1 MCGRALVLQRVSHQ
15 IRPRGRLRIWE
26 GENMGHVHA
35 CEVFTEDATRLQTSA
50 HASWNGPLG
59 VRQAG
64 VCGIPRRSLLAPMV
78 S

>member
-35 CEVFTEDATRLQTSA
+35 CEVFTEDATHLPVHMPRGMAL
-50 HASWNGPLG
+50 WG

-64 VCGIPRRSLLAPMV
+64 VCGIPRRSLLAAMV